1 MQMQSKMVVCRFNLL
16 ALVMLGLA
24 LVARTSKADPTD
36 GLTGEQIAA
45 RIVQGSAF
53 DWDGAK
59 TRMKMTLVAKDGGKR
74 ERAMEILARRVDN
87 RVQTVV
93 RFQNP
98 PDVAGTAFLLL
109 EQKDGATD
117 QYIYLPGLRRT
128 RRIVGREREGSFM
141 GSDFTYAELRR
152 VDTTGAQHKR
162 LADEKVGET
171 PTAVVESTPK
181 KDAKSPYAKVV
192 TWVRSTDFVPMRT
205 KFFDTK
211 GQLLKT
217 LYARRIGKLEGKPV
231 VLEARMENAQTGSST
246 LLVIDAIERQAS
258 LPDSAF
264 TPTALEHR

>member
-1 MQMQSKMVVCRFNLL
+1 MKLV

-24 LVARTSKADPTD
+24 LVARTAKADPTD

-74 ERAMEILARRVDN
+74 ERALDILARKVEN
-87 RVQTVV
+87 RAQAIV
-93 RFQNP
+93 RFLNP
-98 PDVAGTAFLLL
+98 ADVAGTAFLLL

-117 QYIYLPGLRRT
+117 QYIYLPGLHRT

-152 VDTTGAQHKR
+152 ADTNGAQHKR
-162 LADEKVGET
+162 LPDEKIGD
-171 PTAVVESTPK
+171 TATVVIESTPK
-181 KDAKSPYAKVV
+181 KDVKSPYTKVL
-192 TWVRSTDFVPMRT
+192 TWIRTTDFVPMRT

-231 VLEARMENAQTGSST
+231 VMEARMENAQTGTST
-246 LLVIDAIERQAS
+246 QLVIESIERQTG
-258 LPDSAF
+258 LPDTAF